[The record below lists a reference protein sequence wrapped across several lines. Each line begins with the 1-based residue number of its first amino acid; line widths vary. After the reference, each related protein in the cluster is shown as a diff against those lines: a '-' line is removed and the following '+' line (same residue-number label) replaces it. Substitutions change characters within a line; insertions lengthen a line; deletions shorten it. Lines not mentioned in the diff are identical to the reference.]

1 MEQRDSEMIKI
12 HSRCLLWGD
21 NFSPRKAE
29 ALTGVLFR
37 NKNEPG
43 DFGAIG
49 RYRNKPLPNGRAT
62 LDSTFN
68 TSLRKGG
75 TSSEEWLVD
84 ILLQHIDIF
93 RACGATDFI
102 LHLDIVWKDQCN
114 LQLDS
119 QFIQKIGK
127 LNIPLTLSC
136 EEDSINE
143 CDLNSVES
151 E

>member
-1 MEQRDSEMIKI
+1 MIKI

-43 DFGAIG
+43 DFSTIG
-49 RYRNKPLPNGRAT
+49 RYSNKPLPNGRAT
-62 LDSTFN
+62 LDPTFN
-68 TSLRKGG
+68 ISLQGRK
-75 TSSEEWLVD
+75 SPEEWLVD
-84 ILLQHIDIF
+84 ILLQHIETF

-102 LHLDIVWKDQCN
+102 LHFDIVWKDQCN
-114 LQLDS
+114 LQFDS
-119 QFIQKIGK
+119 PFIQKIGK

-136 EEDSINE
+136 EEGAMNE